1 MLEICFKVIE
11 GIELGEN
18 IRWSKASCELKIV
31 TFIEFV
37 GFIILFS
44 LLLWMTD
51 TSITQEFFKW
61 LSWQKEQQLFN

>member
-11 GIELGEN
+11 GRELGED
-18 IRWSKASCELKIV
+18 IRWSKASCELKIEGL
-31 TFIEFV
+31 IEFV